1 MSNSLQDFITETG
14 IVPVHKTCSDHGI
27 PFVKLKGLGIPSRG
41 PGLWK
46 FNNQLLNDQS
56 FISEMKELLPN
67 WVNEAEQDLPGDTG
81 IQWGF
86 IKHKIGE
93 FSRSYGAKLKKAKMI
108 LKLEIEKDLKILHE
122 NLNEANKHQYKLLES
137 KLNEIIE
144 NEVKGTILRSLVPIM
159 KMGRNAQNISFRWK
173 NIGQNKR
180 QLVGLSWHVVPLLQM
195 RSSF

>member
-1 MSNSLQDFITETG
+1 MKQKFQLFDTFRVKNPFKRIYTWETLNPAIIKERIDVIFVSNSLQDFITETG
-14 IVPVHKTCSDHGI
+14 TIPVHKTCSDHGI
-27 PFVKLKGLGIPSRG
+27 PYIRIQGFGIPSRG

-67 WVNEAEQDLPGDTG
+67 WVNEAERDLPGDTG

-122 NLNEANKHQYKLLES
+122 NLNEANKHKYKLLQT
-137 KLNEIIE
+137 KLNEII
-144 NEVKGTILRSLVPIM
+144 
-159 KMGRNAQNISFRWK
+159 KMR
-173 NIGQNKR
+173 
-180 QLVGLSWHVVPLLQM
+180 
-195 RSSF
+195 